1 MTSAADPRRETR
13 GVSVTDELRRL
24 IRTGEIPPGTRL
36 VQAELAN
43 RFGTSITPIREALA
57 ALSRVGLV
65 RHEMRRSPVVVRPT
79 IEDMRNNLEVRLQLE
94 PFAAR
99 RAAEHV
105 DNRDI
110 ERLEAIAQQ
119 PNPTGDIFVHHE
131 IDREFHAAINELSGN
146 ATLAEIIATLRDAA
160 HVFSQFDG
168 PRPTLRHIEQ
178 IAREHR
184 AIVEAL
190 RHGDPASAEREVRR
204 HLRAV
209 ARRAV
214 AAF

>member
-1 MTSAADPRRETR
+1 MTSAADPPCETR

-24 IRTGEIPPGTRL
+24 IQTGEIPPGTRL
-36 VQAELAN
+36 VQAELAS
-43 RFGTSITPIREALA
+43 RFGTSITPVREALA

-99 RAAEHV
+99 RAAERA
-105 DNRDI
+105 DEPDI
-110 ERLEAIAQQ
+110 ERLAAIAEQ
-119 PNPTGDIFVHHE
+119 PNPTGDIVVHHR
-131 IDREFHAAINELSGN
+131 IDREFHAALNELSGN
-146 ATLAEIIATLRDAA
+146 AVIAEIIATLRDAA

-190 RHGDPASAEREVRR
+190 RSGDSAAAERNVRR

-209 ARRAV
+209 ARRV
-214 AAF
+214 VGTF